1 LDADKSRRHK
11 RLLLERPTRKNATE
25 RWPPSLPQLQ
35 WESRV
40 KNSTTTEMKSTKIVI
55 GGENFA
61 DGRQKAR
68 KQKVP

>member
-1 LDADKSRRHK
+1 M
-11 RLLLERPTRKNATE
+11 PTKVDDTSGFFLKGPRENATE